1 MNTTGE
7 LRKRLTECF
16 ELSLQGLLSGDA
28 LRGVIG
34 CANQI
39 NISLAAEIK
48 ARQQLSREGVA
59 LTALG
64 DMPLSGAP
72 TPATLPP
79 EAPIHDN
86 DRS

>member
-16 ELSLQGLLSGDA
+16 ELALHGNLSGDA

-39 NISLAAEIK
+39 NISLAVETK
-48 ARQQLSREGVA
+48 ARQQLIREGVA
-59 LTALG
+59 ATALG
-64 DMPLSGAP
+64 DLPLVGSSLKP
-72 TPATLPP
+72 
-79 EAPIHDN
+79 
-86 DRS
+86 